1 MESSTSI
8 KSNIADGNAG
18 NCDVIENKSP
28 QNLHTKENE
37 KQKKQHQNN
46 EASKQDIPSENKALS
61 KYKSKLNVY
70 RAWTLN
76 IGFRLSQQ

>member
-8 KSNIADGNAG
+8 KSNMPDGNAG
-18 NCDVIENKSP
+18 KCDVTENKLP

-37 KQKKQHQNN
+37 KQKKQHHNN
-46 EASKQDIPSENKALS
+46 EASKQDTPSENEALS

-70 RAWTLN
+70 RA
-76 IGFRLSQQ
+76 